1 MEATPMERVEM
12 LRNDVRTVFNRLSS
26 GNIMRADVPALRK
39 ELKFKQQ
46 SLRVAERDAGLR

>member
-1 MEATPMERVEM
+1 MTATPEERVEM
-12 LRNDVRTVFNRLSS
+12 LRNDVRTVFSRLSS